1 MIDPTIFEAEESR
14 VQDIYIF
21 LKEKGYD
28 VYFPAQKVGD
38 CVSPYVV
45 VKHDGATKDLNFST
59 DIDTYSVMVYVPQKS
74 YSQLEVLVRKIRQD
88 MKELEPMI
96 RYNDSMMTSF
106 YDDSIKGH
114 MTSISFRNYKKL

>member
-59 DIDTYSVMVYVPQKS
+59 DIDTYSIMVYVPQKS